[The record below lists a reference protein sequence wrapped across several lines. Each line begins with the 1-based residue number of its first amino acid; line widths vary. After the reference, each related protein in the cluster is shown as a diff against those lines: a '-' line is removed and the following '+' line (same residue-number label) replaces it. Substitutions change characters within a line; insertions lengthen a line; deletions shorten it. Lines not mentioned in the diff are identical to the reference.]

1 MACRV
6 GHFLHLIMLVRSW
19 SIAPCCYM
27 RYCTRLHVAWFMFF
41 ASQFFQSCEIL
52 WTCCRSSPG
61 LIHALAF
68 RSGTTWR
75 EYEEQTRHIKRLQ
88 TSLGI
93 RCIRHPS
100 HPTLRSVQRASS
112 GSGYSGTSRRCGL
125 ARLRCMAS
133 AWPSSFHRSFCH
145 SQGKASKNV
154 ADSGYI
160 FEGAK
165 TMKTTHIGV
174 AGILLGRRKT

>member
-1 MACRV
+1 MQFGFAPNILWVPSLPSFERWEGRTTKEAAYSNNPMACRV

-27 RYCTRLHVAWFMFF
+27 RYCTILHVAWFMFF

-93 RCIRHPS
+93 RCIRHHPS

-133 AWPSSFHRSFCH
+133 AWPVHGQCM
-145 SQGKASKNV
+145 
-154 ADSGYI
+154 
-160 FEGAK
+160 AK
-165 TMKTTHIGV
+165 
-174 AGILLGRRKT
+174 